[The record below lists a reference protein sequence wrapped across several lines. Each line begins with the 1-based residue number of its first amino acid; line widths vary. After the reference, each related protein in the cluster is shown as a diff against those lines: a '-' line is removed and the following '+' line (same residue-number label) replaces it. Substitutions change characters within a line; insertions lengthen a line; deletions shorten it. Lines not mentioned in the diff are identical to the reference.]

1 MCGIAGFF
9 QPEGDFLSA
18 APLYRNILKKM
29 NQVQKHRGPDDEDLC
44 LFPHCGL
51 SHVRLSIIDLKTGR
65 QPMQVFSSHHPVTI
79 VHNGE
84 IYNMNEIRQGLM
96 ERGEHFST
104 TSDTEVLLRAYLCYG
119 ISFLSMLNGIFA
131 CAIYDRRSDELFLFR
146 DHFGVKPLF
155 YAMAKDGTLLFSS
168 EIKGLFC
175 YPSFSP
181 VIDDNSL
188 REVFGL
194 GPAKSYGSG
203 VFKDVLEVLPGHFL
217 RVSKDVHEMKA
228 YWKLESQEH
237 TDSFSRTIERTSQLL
252 TSSIQRQM
260 LSDVPVCTFLSGGID
275 SSIVT
280 AVCAGELKK
289 QNQQLSTFSFDF
301 VGNDHY
307 FQSNAFQPSQDR
319 PYVEKMVGHCNTR
332 HHFLTCSNQDMLDN
346 LFECVRARDLPCM
359 ADVES
364 SMLYFCKQVVPH
376 NKVVLTG
383 ECADEVFGGYPWFH
397 KQECFDSPYFPWSM
411 EPDFRSLLL
420 KDEVAETLKL
430 KDYIFQ
436 ACQNTIKETPC
447 LPGESFVEK
456 RRREISYLNLRWFM
470 ATLLD
475 RMDRTSM
482 HCGLEARVPFA
493 DPDLVSYVFNI
504 PWEMKTP
511 DGLVKGL
518 LRKSAEHLVPNG
530 ILYRP
535 KCPYPKTYHP
545 EYEAR
550 VKRLLEEI
558 LSDSSAPVMKY
569 LDAEKVKK
577 WLSTPLDYG
586 KPFYGQLMAG
596 PQLIAYLLQIN
607 YWLSL
612 YR

>member
-9 QPEGDFLSA
+9 HPEGSFTSA
-18 APLYRNILKKM
+18 SPLYQSILKKM

-65 QPMQVFSSHHPVTI
+65 QPMQVFKSRHPVTI

-84 IYNMNEIRQGLM
+84 IYNMNEIRQKLAAK
-96 ERGEHFST
+96 GEHFST
-104 TSDTEVLLRAYLCYG
+104 TSDTEVLLRAYLHYG

-131 CAIYDRRSDELFLFR
+131 CAIYDRRSDELLLFR

-155 YAMAKDGTLLFSS
+155 YATAKDGTLIFSS

-203 VFKDVLEVLPGHFL
+203 VFKDVKEVLPGHFL
-217 RVSKDVHEMKA
+217 RISRNGCRMKA
-228 YWKLESQEH
+228 YWKLESHEH
-237 TDSFSRTIERTSQLL
+237 TDSFSKTVKQTSRLL
-252 TSSIQRQM
+252 TSAIRRQM

-280 AVCAGELKK
+280 AVCAKELQK
-289 QNQQLSTFSFDF
+289 QNQPLDTFSFDF
-301 VGNDHY
+301 AGNDHY
-307 FQSNAFQPSQDR
+307 FKSNAFQPSQDR
-319 PYVEKMVGHCNTR
+319 PFVEKMVAHCKTR
-332 HHFLTCSNQDMLDN
+332 HHFLTCSNEDMLDH

-364 SMLYFCKQVVPH
+364 SMLYFCRQVTVH

-397 KQECFDSPYFPWSM
+397 KQKCFDSPYFPWSM

-430 KDYIFQ
+430 KEYIFH
-436 ACQNTIKETPC
+436 ACQKTIAETPV
-447 LPGESFVEK
+447 LPGESPVEK

-493 DPDLVSYVFNI
+493 DPELVSYVFNV

-518 LRKSAEHLVPNG
+518 LRKSAEHLVPKE

-545 EYEAR
+545 QYESR
-550 VKRLLEEI
+550 VKQLLNEI
-558 LSDSSAPVMKY
+558 LSDSQAPVMQY

-596 PQLIAYLLQIN
+596 PQLIAYLLQVN